1 MLVGQS
7 GARSTSSYSLFS
19 VPLVSR
25 IEGSRQHGCNNWV
38 PIKCETKRNETKST
52 KTKRNETKSTK
63 TKRNETKST
72 K

>member
-25 IEGSRQHGCNNWV
+25 IEGSRQHGCKNFV
-38 PIKCETKRNETKST
+38 GCGTRYHLMQYFVRNVVRSIPLFHARRLSHQVK
-52 KTKRNETKSTK
+52 
-63 TKRNETKST
+63 
-72 K
+72 